1 MMNCSGFREDIHRHD
16 EGEKSVNNK
25 PVVIAPWSLSER
37 VFFRSGSYTPRGY
50 NPWDS
55 AGPGKRMKKS

>member
-25 PVVIAPWSLSER
+25 PVVIAPWSLSELVR
-37 VFFRSGSYTPRGY
+37 YRSGSYTIADTTRGTRR
-50 NPWDS
+50 S
-55 AGPGKRMKKS
+55 PGNV